1 MSNKKRAVKGVIWSG
16 IERFSVQI
24 VQFVITIILARIL
37 SPSDFGLLALV
48 MVMINIL
55 QVFNEVGFGAAL
67 MQKLDRDELD
77 FSTVFVFNMILGI
90 VLYSL
95 VYLCAP
101 YIAFFFDNTEL
112 TLLIRL
118 IGLNLIISSFIVVQ
132 RTRLWINVDF
142 KTIAKASFVA
152 VLISGIISIYL
163 AITRWGVMALV
174 IQSLVNNLV
183 NTMLIW
189 LLVKWK
195 ITLRFSYERFV
206 GLFHYAY
213 KLILARLVNSL
224 FNEIY
229 SIVIGKV
236 YTPTQLGYF
245 NRAKSFTEL
254 SSGNITSIVQKV
266 SVPLLCEAQHDN
278 KRMGEVLL
286 KFIKNTAFIVY
297 PLLCGLFVL
306 AEPLIRVLLTDK
318 WLSSVWI
325 LRVLCPIG
333 MMYVIS
339 TFNMNVFNATGRTD
353 WALKS
358 EIFKKIIYIGIIT
371 IAVFF
376 GFKVLIYSQ
385 LLIAVVE
392 LIISVYYTNKQIGLN
407 LYSQLVSLGSIF
419 FQSLIMAAFVWGI
432 TNTIS
437 DDYFKLL
444 LGIITGVFS
453 YSMFSYSFNTN
464 NFRDVLKSTISKKE
478 KH

>member
-1 MSNKKRAVKGVIWSG
+1 MSDKKRAVKGVIWSG

-24 VQFVITIILARIL
+24 VQFVISIILARIL

-48 MVMINIL
+48 MVVINIL

-77 FSTVFVFNMILGI
+77 FSTVFVFNMVLGI
-90 VLYSL
+90 VLYGL
-95 VYLCAP
+95 VYLLAP
-101 YIAFFFDNTEL
+101 FMALFFNNTEL

-118 IGLNLIISSFIVVQ
+118 IGLNLIISSFIIVQ

-142 KTIAKASFVA
+142 KTQAKASFIA
-152 VLISGIISIYL
+152 VIISGSIGIYC
-163 AITRWGVMALV
+163 AYVDWGVMALIV
-174 IQSLVNNLV
+174 QSLVNNLV
-183 NTMLIW
+183 NTVLIW
-189 LLVKWK
+189 LFVKWK
-195 ITLRFSYERFV
+195 ISLRFSYERFV
-206 GLFHYAY
+206 GLFNYAY
-213 KLILARLVNSL
+213 KLILARLVNSV

-229 SIVIGKV
+229 SIVIGKA
-236 YTPTQLGYF
+236 YTPVQLGYF

-286 KFIKNTAFIVY
+286 KFIKNTAFIAF

-306 AEPLIRVLLTDK
+306 AEPLISVLLTDK
-318 WLSSVWI
+318 WLPSVWI
-325 LRVLCPIG
+325 LRVLCPVG

-358 EIFKKIIYIGIIT
+358 EIIKKIIYVGVIA

-376 GFKVLIYSQ
+376 GFKALIYSQ
-385 LLIAVVE
+385 ILIAIIE
-392 LIISVYYTNKQIGLN
+392 LTISTYYTKKQIGLS
-407 LYSQLVSLGSIF
+407 LYSQLSSLSSIF
-419 FQSLIMAAFVWGI
+419 FLSFIMAILVWGI
-432 TNTIS
+432 TFMMSNI
-437 DDYFKLL
+437 YYKLL
-444 LGIITGVFS
+444 IGIFTGVTS
-453 YSMFSYSFNTN
+453 YSILAYLVNTN
-464 NFRDVLKSTISKKE
+464 NFRDIVKSTVFKK
-478 KH
+478 K

>member
-48 MVMINIL
+48 MVVINIL

-90 VLYSL
+90 VLYGL

-118 IGLNLIISSFIVVQ
+118 IGLNLIISSFIIVQ
-132 RTRLWINVDF
+132 RTRLWIIVDF
-142 KTIAKASFVA
+142 KTQAKASFIA
-152 VLISGIISIYL
+152 VLISGSIGIYF
-163 AITRWGVMALV
+163 AFVGWGVMALI
-174 IQSLVNNLV
+174 IQSLMNNLV

-195 ITLRFSYERFV
+195 ISLRFSYERFV

-213 KLILARLVNSL
+213 KLVLARLVNSV

-229 SIVIGKV
+229 SIVIGKA
-236 YTPTQLGYF
+236 YESSQLGYF

-254 SSGNITSIVQKV
+254 SSGNITSIIQRV
-266 SVPLLCEAQHDN
+266 STPLLCEAQHDK

-286 KFIKNTAFIVY
+286 KFIKNTSFIVF

-306 AEPLIRVLLTDK
+306 AEPLVLVLLTDK

-325 LRVLCPIG
+325 LRALCPVGI
-333 MMYVIS
+333 MYVIS
-339 TFNMNVFNATGRTD
+339 TFNINVFNATGRTD
-353 WALKS
+353 LALKS
-358 EIFKKIIYIGIIT
+358 EIIKKIIYVGIIA
-371 IAVFF
+371 IAVLF
-376 GFKVLIYSQ
+376 GFKTLIYSQ
-385 LLIAVVE
+385 MLIAVIE
-392 LIISVYYTNKQIGLN
+392 LTISTYYTKKQIGLN
-407 LYSQLVSLGSIF
+407 IYSQLSSIGSIF
-419 FQSLIMAAFVWGI
+419 FLSSIMATFVWGI
-432 TNTIS
+432 TIIIS
-437 DDYFKLL
+437 NEYFKLL
-444 LGIITGVFS
+444 IGIITGITT
-453 YSMFSYSFNTN
+453 YSALAYVLNVN
-464 NFRDVLKSTISKKE
+464 NFREIIKTRILKN
-478 KH
+478 